1 MAHGVVIT
9 ASGATWS
16 TMPMMTAGPALSGS
30 ALWFL
35 GKPTAVGMHAGTLA
49 FTAVTPGS
57 CQYLFPATPP
67 KACRRV
73 YWQVSARPPPQRPAP
88 LQRYVVS
95 SLSDAGALCG
105 RVLLQTRPQPRS
117 SRAVALRS
125 R

>member
-1 MAHGVVIT
+1 MADPAIIVPAGAHVSIELINADEDMAHGVVIT
-9 ASGATWS
+9 ASGATRS

-35 GKPTAVGMHAGTLA
+35 GKPTAAGMHAGTLA

-73 YWQVSARPPPQRPAP
+73 YWQVSARPPPQRP
-88 LQRYVVS
+88 
-95 SLSDAGALCG
+95 
-105 RVLLQTRPQPRS
+105 RS
-117 SRAVALRS
+117 STAT
-125 R
+125 